1 MYCFKDHNNATHY
14 QLEEMIQ
21 MTTLYKGEIKAK
33 PDFQLKCNNS
43 RKSKF
48 KEWLSR
54 YGEISAA
61 VVSGIFIVIAWAFSS
76 VSPTSSVVMYAIAF
90 MIGGYAKAVEGI
102 QTLWKEKDLD
112 VNLLMIFAAI
122 GAASIGY
129 WMEGALLIFIFSIS
143 GALETYTMN
152 RSSRD
157 ITALIELK
165 PETAIVMKHGK
176 EVEVSIEALQIGDIT
191 VVKPGERIPAD
202 GLVVEGLSS
211 VDQSSITG
219 ESIPVDK
226 LQGDEVYAGTLNG
239 QGALFTEVTTSNEA
253 SLFAQ
258 IIKLVQTAQSE
269 KPASQSFMEKFER
282 IYAKIIVLIT
292 AVIVLIPP
300 LFQLLTW
307 QEALYKAMVFMVVA
321 SPCAL
326 VASIMPAML
335 SAIST
340 GARRGV
346 LFKGAAYLEHLAGV
360 KSIAFDKTGTLT
372 AGKPVVTDVL
382 VYGGYE
388 VREVLS
394 VAAAMESLSKHPLAK
409 AIIAKAEE
417 NNIEIAHQAMTEFQ
431 AIPGWGLQARFNQVV
446 WKIGKPKMLSEA
458 VCSAELLEDIGRLEK
473 QGKTVTVLH
482 HEDGVAGVIALQ
494 DRVRD
499 EAKRAIAMLNK
510 AGVEVVMLTGDQPQT
525 AYAIA
530 EELGIKRQHV
540 FAGLLPEHKAERIKE
555 LKQKFGSVAMVGD
568 GVNDAPALAT
578 ATVGI
583 AMGAAGSGAALETAD
598 IVLMNDGIDR
608 IAESITLGKRAVK
621 IIKQNIVFALTVIIF
636 LISTNFISEI
646 SLPLG
651 VVGHEGSTILV
662 ILNGLRLLVHS
673 HQS

>member
-1 MYCFKDHNNATHY
+1 MCCFKGRNNGIHY
-14 QLEEMIQ
+14 QLEEMIR
-21 MTTLYKGEIKAK
+21 MATLYKSELKARRE
-33 PDFQLKCNNS
+33 FQFKCNE
-43 RKSKF
+43 SKRTTL
-48 KEWLSR
+48 KKWLNK
-54 YGEISAA
+54 YGELSAA
-61 VVSGIFIVIAWAFSS
+61 IVSGVFIALAWAIGS
-76 VSPTSSVVMYAIAF
+76 VSPSLAVILYAVAF
-90 MIGGYAKAVEGI
+90 IVGGYAKAAEGI

-129 WMEGALLIFIFSIS
+129 WMEGALLIFIFSLS

-157 ITALIELK
+157 ITTLIELK

-176 EVEVSIEALQIGDIT
+176 EVAVSIDALRIGDIT

-202 GLVVEGLSS
+202 GVVVEGLSA

-226 LQGDEVYAGTLNG
+226 VQGDEVFAGTLNG
-239 QGALFTEVTTSNEA
+239 QGALFVEVTKSSEA
-253 SLFAQ
+253 TLFAK
-258 IIKLVQTAQSE
+258 IIKLVQTAQNE

-282 IYAKIIVLIT
+282 LYAKIIILIT
-292 AVIVLIPP
+292 AAIILIPP
-300 LFQLLTW
+300 MLQLLTW
-307 QEALYKAMVFMVVA
+307 EAALYKAMVFMVVA

-360 KSIAFDKTGTLT
+360 KCIAFDKTGTLT

-388 VREVLS
+388 VRDVLNM
-394 VAAAMESLSKHPLAK
+394 AAAMECLSKHPLAK

-417 NNIEIAHQAMTEFQ
+417 KDIEVAIQQMSEFQ
-431 AIPGWGLQARFNQVV
+431 AIPGWGLQARFNQVL
-446 WKIGKPKMLSEA
+446 WKIGKPKMLSES
-458 VCSAELLEDIGRLEK
+458 VCTAELLDDIARLEK

-482 HEDGVAGVIALQ
+482 NEAGVAGVIALQ

-499 EAKRAIAMLNK
+499 EAKRAVAMLNE
-510 AGVEVVMLTGDQPQT
+510 AGVEVIMLTGDQPQT

-530 EELGIKRQHV
+530 EELGIKRDHV
-540 FAGLLPEHKAERIKE
+540 FAGLLPEHKAQRIKQMKE
-555 LKQKFGSVAMVGD
+555 RYRSVAMVGD

-608 IAESITLGKRAVK
+608 IAESISLGKRTVR
-621 IIKQNIVFALTVIIF
+621 IIKQNIVFALTVIVF
-636 LISTNFISEI
+636 LISTNFINGI

-662 ILNGLRLLVHS
+662 ILNGLRLLLRS
-673 HQS
+673 H